1 MDLQRRTLRFCATL
15 MVCAILFRLLSGG
28 LLGQAVKAIAS
39 PEILSFFTYLET
51 GKVVRPT
58 LDPEVT
64 TPSTEPT
71 QPSTSP
77 DLPVFAPVDAA
88 LVSVNNTCGYT
99 YDMESLLQSPLSW
112 ELASDQPTVLILHSH
127 GTESYT
133 PTEEYT
139 ESSDYRTL
147 DTGYNVVSIGEKVA
161 GLLEGNGIQVIHDK
175 TLHDHPSYSNA
186 YNSARTS
193 IQHYLDQYPSICLVL
208 DIHRDAVTDKSGNQL
223 GYTIDVNG
231 EKAAQL
237 MFVSGTDASGLSHP
251 LWQENLSLAAKL
263 HAQLEKNNPGICRPI
278 SFRSQRFNQDL
289 SPGALLI
296 EIGAA
301 GNTHQEAL
309 FSAELLAEAIL
320 DLSHGTK

>member
-1 MDLQRRTLRFCATL
+1 MDLQRRTLRFCSAL
-15 MVCAILFRLLSGG
+15 MVSAILFRLLSGG
-28 LLGQAVKAIAS
+28 LLGQAVKALAS
-39 PEILSFFTYLET
+39 PEILSFLTYLET

-58 LDPEVT
+58 NDPEVT
-64 TPSTEPT
+64 IPTTEPT
-71 QPSTSP
+71 QPSLP
-77 DLPVFAPVDAA
+77 PELPVFAPIDAT
-88 LVSVNNTCGYT
+88 LVSVNNACGYP
-99 YDMESLLQSPLSW
+99 YDMEELLQAPLAW
-112 ELASDQPTVLILHSH
+112 ELASDAPTVLILHSH

-133 PTEEYT
+133 PTEDYT

-147 DTGYNVVSIGEKVA
+147 DTGYNVVSIGQKVA
-161 GLLEGNGIQVIHDK
+161 DILESNGIQVIHDK

-193 IQHYLDQYPSICLVL
+193 IQYYLDQYPSICLVL
-208 DIHRDAVTDKSGNQL
+208 DIHRDAVADKSGNQL

-237 MFVSGTDASGLSHP
+237 MLVSGTDASGLSHP

-296 EIGAA
+296 EVGAA
-301 GNTHQEAL
+301 GNTRQQAL
-309 FSAELLAEAIL
+309 FSAELLAEALL